1 MLGMVGLLI
10 AFVLLIVMAMRGVPI
25 LLIGL
30 VCSAIVALTSGMN
43 IYDTL
48 IGAYMSGYI
57 EFFGSNFLIF
67 LAGALFGRMM
77 EITLGA
83 NSVADFVV
91 KKLGRDKAV
100 VAIVLSCFILAYGG
114 VSVFVVGF
122 TIYPIAVSLFRE
134 ADLPRAYLP
143 GTIGFG
149 SVTFAMTSPGTP
161 QIQNLIPAEA
171 LQTGPMAGATVGIIA
186 GIFMFVVGSIWLN
199 HMIKKASAK
208 GIHFEEKASDAAF
221 SPVGDAKLPNP
232 ILALIPILVTII
244 AMNALGIPA
253 PVSIALSIVV
263 GLVLMFHFYDYKN
276 LFDDFTKGAGSA
288 VSAITNTCAVV
299 GFGSV
304 VRTVPAFQVLI
315 DWVTNL
321 PILPLLGAAIA
332 VTVLCGICG
341 SASGGL
347 GIALP
352 IVGPI
357 YTSMGVPAAAIHR
370 VASIAS
376 GCLDS
381 LPHNGYIVTLLNICG
396 CTHKEGYMPLFKLTV
411 ILPGLATVLAIILFQ
426 LFPNLP

>member
-48 IGAYMSGYI
+48 VGAYMSGYI

-149 SVTFAMTSPGTP
+149 SVTFAMTSPHPPNSESDPCG
-161 QIQNLIPAEA
+161 
-171 LQTGPMAGATVGIIA
+171 GAPDWPHGRCHSGHYRWYFYVCGRFDLA
-186 GIFMFVVGSIWLN
+186 QP
-199 HMIKKASAK
+199 HDQK
-208 GIHFEEKASDAAF
+208 GQRE
-221 SPVGDAKLPNP
+221 GD
-232 ILALIPILVTII
+232 
-244 AMNALGIPA
+244 
-253 PVSIALSIVV
+253 
-263 GLVLMFHFYDYKN
+263 
-276 LFDDFTKGAGSA
+276 
-288 VSAITNTCAVV
+288 
-299 GFGSV
+299 
-304 VRTVPAFQVLI
+304 
-315 DWVTNL
+315 
-321 PILPLLGAAIA
+321 PL
-332 VTVLCGICG
+332 
-341 SASGGL
+341 
-347 GIALP
+347 
-352 IVGPI
+352 
-357 YTSMGVPAAAIHR
+357 
-370 VASIAS
+370 
-376 GCLDS
+376 
-381 LPHNGYIVTLLNICG
+381 
-396 CTHKEGYMPLFKLTV
+396 
-411 ILPGLATVLAIILFQ
+411 
-426 LFPNLP
+426 